1 MSLMTGAI
9 PALIGGVSQQ
19 SDLVRSTDQLE
30 SQLNGFSS
38 IADGLGKRPPTERVA
53 RLMETAPN
61 NVFVH
66 TINRNTQEQ
75 YVVTITNERIR
86 VFDSQTGQERQ
97 VNAPGGWGYLEGIA
111 DYAGDLSMF
120 TVADYSFLVNRKK
133 VCTMGDVGDDEQ
145 PDEAF
150 QIWVNRHYGTD
161 ANGVDFWP
169 GYAHQYDPNPS
180 GGVLTGTDV
189 TPVSHPAI
197 TRVLG

>member
-66 TINRNTQEQ
+66 TINRNTE
-75 YVVTITNERIR
+75 E
-86 VFDSQTGQERQ
+86 
-97 VNAPGGWGYLEGIA
+97 
-111 DYAGDLSMF
+111 LS
-120 TVADYSFLVNRKK
+120 L
-133 VCTMGDVGDDEQ
+133 
-145 PDEAF
+145 
-150 QIWVNRHYGTD
+150 IH
-161 ANGVDFWP
+161 
-169 GYAHQYDPNPS
+169 
-180 GGVLTGTDV
+180 
-189 TPVSHPAI
+189 I
-197 TRVLG
+197 